1 MSAIKQRSIAVA
13 AFVLCAP
20 ALTATCAS
28 ALTAEVAKKC
38 RAFAIKAHP
47 TVLPGKKTGSEA
59 AQRAYFQDCV
69 AKEGKVEE
77 PVGAEAPKEN
87 NPPRK

>member
-1 MSAIKQRSIAVA
+1 MAAIKKRSLVVTALA
-13 AFVLCAP
+13 LCAF
-20 ALTATCAS
+20 ALTATSAS
-28 ALTAEVAKKC
+28 ALTAELAKKC
-38 RAFAIKAHP
+38 RALAIKAHP

-69 AKEGKVEE
+69 VKEGKVEE
-77 PVGAEAPKEN
+77 PAGAEAPNKD

>member
-1 MSAIKQRSIAVA
+1 MIAPQKRSLAAVTLAVCA
-13 AFVLCAP
+13 A

-47 TVLPGKKTGSEA
+47 TVVPGRKTGSEQ
-59 AQRAYFQDCV
+59 AQRAYFRDCV
-69 AKEGKVEE
+69 EKDGNVEE
-77 PVGAEAPKEN
+77 PKGVEAPKKPTD
-87 NPPRK
+87 PPK